1 MKSLAFEYLDR
12 SESIEEYNQRFY
24 DAVHADPET
33 LNEQQKEMLGY
44 YTLNWA
50 RSKRVE
56 KTYTVSEDALDIIY
70 CIINPQVWI
79 VITEGWCGDSSQSLP
94 VIAEIARQSQGKI
107 ILRIISRDA
116 YPELLE
122 KYQTN
127 GSMSI
132 PKIIGTTYQGEES
145 WVWGPRPIPANDLF
159 QDLKSK
165 NMAKEDIYKELHA
178 WYAKDKGKAVES
190 ELMECIR

>member
-12 SESIEEYNQRFY
+12 SESIEVYIQRFY

-56 KTYTVSEDALDIIY
+56 KTYTISEDALDIIY

-94 VIAEIARQSQGKI
+94 VITEIARQSQGKI

-132 PKIIGTTYQGEES
+132 PKLIGTTYQGEES
-145 WVWGPRPIPANDLF
+145 WVWGPRPKPANDLF

>member
-79 VITEGWCGDSSQSLP
+79 IITEGWCGDSSQSLP

-178 WYAKDKGKAVES
+178 SYAKDKGKAVES

>member
-12 SESIEEYNQRFY
+12 SESIEVYNQRFY

-132 PKIIGTTYQGEES
+132 PKLIGTTYQGEES
-145 WVWGPRPIPANDLF
+145 WVWGPRPKPANDLF

-165 NMAKEDIYKELHA
+165 NIAKEDIYKELHA
-178 WYAKDKGKAVES
+178 SYAKDKGKAVES

>member
-12 SESIEEYNQRFY
+12 SESIEVYIQRFY

-56 KTYTVSEDALDIIY
+56 KTYTISEDALDIIY

-79 VITEGWCGDSSQSLP
+79 VITDGWCGDSSQSLP
-94 VIAEIARQSQGKI
+94 VITEIARQSQGKI
-107 ILRIISRDA
+107 ILRIISRDV

-132 PKIIGTTYQGEES
+132 PKLIGTTYQGEES
-145 WVWGPRPIPANDLF
+145 WVWGPRPKPANDLF
-159 QDLKSK
+159 QNLKSK